1 MGKEAICRYQADWYL
16 GLGKLVALTRLPE
29 LIWFMQSYGG
39 FLTSKVIEADSG
51 VISLGS
57 T

>member
-1 MGKEAICRYQADWYL
+1 MGKEAICRYQADWHL
-16 GLGKLVALTRLPE
+16 GLGKLFALMSVAE
-29 LIWFMQSYGG
+29 LMSFLQSYGG